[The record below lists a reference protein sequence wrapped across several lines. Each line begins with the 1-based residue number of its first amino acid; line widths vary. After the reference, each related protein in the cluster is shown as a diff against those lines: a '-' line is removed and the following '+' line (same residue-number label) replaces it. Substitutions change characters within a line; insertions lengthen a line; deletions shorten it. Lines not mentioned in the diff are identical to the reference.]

1 MKRMY
6 IFIAVAVVVIG
17 SVGYYFIG
25 NGSKTEAAGPVGQMT
40 RIVKVTRGN
49 LDLSVS
55 ANGVVQ
61 PIDKVEIKSKASGQI
76 EKLEFEEG
84 QLVQKGMLLIELDR
98 RTAQNDYDQ
107 AKADLAVAE
116 SNLQQAQNN
125 SRRSSEL
132 FEKNLISEQEK
143 DQTNLDKVRAEA
155 QLVKAKAVLSSAD
168 ERLRDTRIVSPIT
181 GVILTRNVALGQIIS
196 SGTSNVSGGSLLATI
211 ADMDEVYVETNV
223 DEVDIGK
230 VQVGHQAKVVADAFP
245 EDTFRGEVIR
255 IAPLGK
261 TQQNVT
267 TFSVIILVRNIGGK
281 LKAGMSA
288 SVDIEIFNRRDV
300 LLLPAE
306 ALKDPRTEQGR
317 VLMAAI
323 REKENAGKPK
333 SDSVKSGESTAAPMP
348 TNPDEIRQRMASMS
362 PEEQQKYRDQ
372 MRQRFQNMSQEERQ
386 KLFSQMGRQFGGGQM
401 GSGGG
406 MRRQAQSAR
415 PETPKDR
422 IVEVREG
429 DEFVP
434 KAVKV
439 GATNYDFGE
448 ILEGLKEGDEVR
460 ITTISRAKIAAEAM
474 NDRMRGMSGMGG
486 IGGGATRTATGGG
499 RR

>member
-6 IFIAVAVVVIG
+6 VYVAVAVVVIG
-17 SVGYYFIG
+17 SVGYYIIG
-25 NGSKTEAAGPVGQMT
+25 NGSSEETFQPVGQTT
-40 RIVKVTRGN
+40 RVVTVTRGN
-49 LDLSVS
+49 LELTVS

-84 QLVQKGMLLIELDR
+84 QLVQKGVLLIELDR

-116 SNLQQAQNN
+116 SNLLQAQNN
-125 SRRSSEL
+125 YRRSSEM

-143 DQTNLDKVRAEA
+143 DQTTVDKVRAEA

-181 GVILTRNVALGQIIS
+181 GVILGRNVALGQIIS
-196 SGTSNVSGGSLLATI
+196 SGTSNVSGGTLLATI
-211 ADMDEVYVETNV
+211 ANMDEVYVETNV

-261 TQQNVT
+261 TAQNVT

-288 SVDIEIFNRRDV
+288 SVDIEIFNRQNV
-300 LLLPAE
+300 LLLPTD
-306 ALKDPRTEQGR
+306 ALKDPRSEQGR
-317 VLMAAI
+317 VLMASI
-323 REKENAGKPK
+323 REREEANKPK
-333 SDSVKSGESTAAPMP
+333 SDSVKSEATVAAPMP
-348 TNPDEIRQRMASMS
+348 TNPDDVRRRMENMS
-362 PEEQQKYRDQ
+362 PDEQQKYREQ
-372 MRQRFQNMSQEERQ
+372 MRQRFQSMSQEERQ
-386 KLFSQMGRQFGGGQM
+386 RFFAQMGRQFGGG
-401 GSGGG
+401 GG
-406 MRRQAQSAR
+406 MRRQTQTAKPDA
-415 PETPKDR
+415 PKER
-422 IVEVREG
+422 VVEVRVG
-429 DEFVP
+429 DAFVP
-434 KAVKV
+434 KVVKV
-439 GATNYDFGE
+439 GATNYDVGE
-448 ILEGLKEGDEVR
+448 ILEGLQEGDEVR
-460 ITTISRAKIAAEAM
+460 ITTISRAKVAAEAM
-474 NDRMRGMSGMGG
+474 NQRMRNMSGMGG
-486 IGGGATRTATGGG
+486 VGGGTTRAATGGG

>member
-6 IFIAVAVVVIG
+6 VFVAVAVVVIG
-17 SVGYYFIG
+17 SVGYYIIG
-25 NGSKTEAAGPVGQMT
+25 NGTDNEAIQPVGQMT
-40 RIVKVTRGN
+40 RIVTVTRGN

-84 QLVQKGMLLIELDR
+84 QLVQKGVLLIELDR

-116 SNLQQAQNN
+116 SNLLQAQNN
-125 SRRSSEL
+125 YRRSTEL
-132 FEKNLISEQEK
+132 FEKSLISEQEK
-143 DQTNLDKVRAEA
+143 DQTTVDKVRAEA
-155 QLVKAKAVLSSAD
+155 QLVKAKAVLSTAD

-181 GVILTRNVALGQIIS
+181 GVILGRSVALGQIIS
-196 SGTSNVSGGSLLATI
+196 SGTSNVSGGTLLATI

-267 TFSVIILVRNIGGK
+267 TFSVIILVRNIGSK

-317 VLMAAI
+317 VLMASI
-323 REKENAGKPK
+323 REREEANNPK
-333 SDSVKSGESTAAPMP
+333 GDSVKPSESTATAPMP

-362 PEEQQKYRDQ
+362 PEEQQKYREQ

-386 KLFSQMGRQFGGGQM
+386 RLFSQMGRQVGAGG
-401 GSGGG
+401 GGG
-406 MRRQAQSAR
+406 MRRQTQSAR
-415 PETPKDR
+415 PDAPKER

-429 DEFVP
+429 DEFVA
-434 KAVKV
+434 KVVKV

-448 ILEGLKEGDEVR
+448 ILEGLKDGDEVR

-474 NDRMRGMSGMGG
+474 NERMRNMSGVGG
-486 IGGGATRTATGGG
+486 IGGSATRAATGGG